1 MLYDYNLRPLAD
13 GLSVNPD
20 LMHAY
25 TYAATRY
32 EEDKSE
38 VGLKERIKRAL
49 RRAANYYST
58 IEEYHAQWGIMGYQD
73 IYRL

>member
-1 MLYDYNLRPLAD
+1 
-13 GLSVNPD
+13 
-20 LMHAY
+20 MHAY